1 MHNYFSLQW
10 EWQGELAVQNRQT
23 TSRDSVAS
31 AWGHNLMDNSFVNE
45 YLMKD
50 GRGGQT
56 WISILILVTVCQ
68 AIISDR
74 IFPKPEKLNCLIA
87 TWDKRILKNIPR
99 AWSGRAVIGWQVAW
113 LDRYWS
119 GSRRCQT
126 RAVVAYIKVL
136 RLLPCFCAPVLQS
149 YCLSTCRTQQQYLLN
164 GCMYFY
170 IKYLLLNVMN

>member
-1 MHNYFSLQW
+1 MCV
-10 EWQGELAVQNRQT
+10 GV
-23 TSRDSVAS
+23 TS
-31 AWGHNLMDNSFVNE
+31 HNLIDNSFVNE

-56 WISILILVTVCQ
+56 WISILVTVCQ

-99 AWSGRAVIGWQVAW
+99 AWSGQAVIGWQVAW

-136 RLLPCFCAPVLQS
+136 RLLPCFCAPVLLFIHVP
-149 YCLSTCRTQQQYLLN
+149 YSTTIFTEWVYVLLYKISAAL
-164 GCMYFY
+164 MLWTS
-170 IKYLLLNVMN
+170 K

>member
-1 MHNYFSLQW
+1 
-10 EWQGELAVQNRQT
+10 
-23 TSRDSVAS
+23 
-31 AWGHNLMDNSFVNE
+31 
-45 YLMKD
+45 MKD

-56 WISILILVTVCQ
+56 WISILVTVCQ

-136 RLLPCFCAPVLQS
+136 RLLPCFCAPVLLFIHVP
-149 YCLSTCRTQQQYLLN
+149 YSTTIFTEL
-164 GCMYFY
+164 YFC
-170 IKYLLLNVMN
+170 IKYVLLKCYELVHNNNASIVQPTSWTFHYLFFYYHVNIVDKLKGFLMT

>member
-1 MHNYFSLQW
+1 MR
-10 EWQGELAVQNRQT
+10 G
-23 TSRDSVAS
+23 
-31 AWGHNLMDNSFVNE
+31 GHNLMDNSFVNE

-56 WISILILVTVCQ
+56 WISILVTVCQ

-99 AWSGRAVIGWQVAW
+99 AWSGQAVIGWQVAW

-136 RLLPCFCAPVLQS
+136 RLLPCFCAPVLLFIHVP
-149 YCLSTCRTQQQYLLN
+149 YSTTIFTEWMYN
-164 GCMYFY
+164 MYFY
-170 IKYLLLNVMN
+170 IKYVLLKCYELVHNNIMHQ